1 MREQGGR
8 GGWEGKSRGGEA
20 GKEKNRG
27 KENERSERTQLQSFL
42 LRATMST
49 ASTTPMERLW
59 ARFVQKA
66 MFIILKIRRRSI
78 FSIHEE
84 VEMRRF
90 FDAET
95 SSSSSAG
102 PEPPMPE
109 RLSER
114 T

>member
-1 MREQGGR
+1 MAAASSTDPRAQPL
-8 GGWEGKSRGGEA
+8 A
-20 GKEKNRG
+20 GADPE
-27 KENERSERTQLQSFL
+27 
-42 LRATMST
+42 T
-49 ASTTPMERLW
+49 ATPMERLW
-59 ARFVQKA
+59 ARFVVKA
-66 MFIILKIRRRSI
+66 MFIILKIRRRST

-102 PEPPMPE
+102 PEPPQPLAGHGTSDMA
-109 RLSER
+109 